1 MRLSV
6 FPIQLLFSLLV
17 MAKINALKQKLFGES
32 NLEHNPAHHLSPNLS
47 VEIPHNRLSLFHR
60 PPSPNTSPQSRAS
73 FGSIISDEVAGNQS
87 EIRDSPNHSSSHLTA
102 EHRRLDQD
110 RKKTHPWK
118 RWGPYLSERQWATV
132 REDYSADGD
141 AWTHFPHDHARSRAY
156 RWGEDGIGGFSDDQ
170 GRLCWSLALWNEND
184 LILKER
190 LFGVTGH
197 EGNHGEDVKELYYYL
212 DSTVSLPF
220 IYSFQPIEILTLSQP
235 THSYMKFLYKY
246 PQSKFPY
253 ETLVDESSARD
264 RNVTEFELLDTGVF
278 DDDKYWDVY
287 IEVGAKLQI
296 RMFLMSYSPI

>member
-1 MRLSV
+1 
-6 FPIQLLFSLLV
+6 
-17 MAKINALKQKLFGES
+17 MARINALKQKLFGEQ
-32 NLEHNPAHHLSPNLS
+32 NLEHKPAHHLSPNLS
-47 VEIPHNRLSLFHR
+47 VEIPRNRLSLFHR

-73 FGSIISDEVAGNQS
+73 FGSTPPEEVAGIQS
-87 EIRDSPNHSSSHLTA
+87 ENTDSPSHSSSSHLTA
-102 EHRRLDQD
+102 EHLRLDQD

-170 GRLCWSLALWNEND
+170 GRLCWSLALWNEKD

-212 DSTVSLPF
+212 DSTVSLPCLPF
-220 IYSFQPIEILTLSQP
+220 I
-235 THSYMKFLYKY
+235 
-246 PQSKFPY
+246 
-253 ETLVDESSARD
+253 
-264 RNVTEFELLDTGVF
+264 
-278 DDDKYWDVY
+278 
-287 IEVGAKLQI
+287 
-296 RMFLMSYSPI
+296 